1 MTNSRR
7 LAPLLLLLAGLA
19 VLTLAVALTV
29 HAQSQEVTPTAAA
42 TGGTPPAQP
51 TSLQA
56 SAEHDSV
63 TLTWTASTDQ
73 TVTHYAILRRNRDTD
88 ALGVFHVIES
98 NAGPG
103 TSYTDMSV
111 AAASRYGY
119 RAKAVSPTGVSQWS
133 GFVKADTPA
142 APDPTPTPTP
152 TPEPTPTPGLTPA
165 TLENTLLGYSE
176 EEGAGT
182 LEPNEVTFDE
192 GATFRVT
199 SVNTWPGVPGLVLM
213 LTAGSSAQDAALAD
227 KDFILEAD
235 ETVLVVGTAEFS
247 FDDVTLSHSDTTGDN
262 GEYTGVVLA
271 TWLEGEPGLAAG
283 ETVAFRLERR
293 DRPEEAQFTTH
304 NTIRILVSNV
314 GQGSD
319 DSASLAGN
327 DHAQLFHTA
336 GATNGYT
343 LTSVI
348 VVSEDAQGDDFTVE
362 ICLADNT
369 TEFPTSTCTGLR
381 EPDSFAAGSLEFT
394 HPGMHLNQND
404 NYVAVIKQTGTG
416 SVTLDSTTS
425 GGQDSTGLSGW
436 SIKDKFDWKSG
447 GAWQQK
453 GGGDEAIRI
462 TVKGYESPANQ
473 DATGRPIILTSAE
486 GAPILFADTSDIAD
500 GNGLP
505 FTGNSGSNIEFV
517 YSYQWIR
524 VDGGTETD
532 IGADSPSYLLVD
544 ADIGNRIKVQVS
556 FTDRA
561 LYSETVTSLP
571 FRPVARPA
579 GPSQT
584 PSTLV
589 SNTGQSASATANI
602 AQQYAMEFTL
612 GSYGQGYELSSVS
625 IELAAVPS
633 SLTVSLW
640 IGDHSSQS
648 SSPYTKLFDFEN
660 PSSFQVGLNK
670 FTAPAGVLAYPSV
683 HYYIVLSDF
692 GSSLSINETT
702 SDAEDAGGETG
713 ATLADNAGG
722 DSNVLRLAVEGSRR
736 ARGILASTYA
746 QPFTGDQEIISIG
759 DDCCFRMGVG
769 AADRYLIRGFSW
781 RSDDTTSRG
790 SGILNPWHLR
800 EGTSSSGAKQFRL
813 INTRD
818 VAGITEWTAPQGA
831 TVVGG
836 SSKTYTF
843 HQNLTTYLD
852 HLGSATR
859 LGGVLTRIF
868 ATRSTGY
875 DGPTAPG
882 VTLSPHGDISAA
894 ANALLAVLGEPLDAM
909 VQNLGQTDNGYVNLG
924 FSSFQVLSQ
933 GFTTGS
939 DAGGYELQGIGINI
953 EGSSSSFPDGP
964 TSVSVAVHADSSGQP
979 GAKLFDLV
987 SPTEYAAGHSFFE
1000 APPGTTLEASTSY
1013 VLVWRYNDG
1022 TWHRLQ
1028 RTSSDGEDSGALTGF
1043 SIANAFYR
1051 GADLSSL
1058 SEDSA
1063 SDALEIAVYGG
1074 RATTPTVT
1082 AVALTSDPGTDATYA
1097 IDDAVNATVTFSEA
1111 VDITGAPQLE
1121 LDFDGAPKTANCAA
1135 ATNTT
1140 TMVCSYTVAENDLAP
1155 NGIAIAA
1162 NKLTRNG
1169 GAITLHGAATTA
1181 VLTHSAVA
1189 IDSGHKVD
1197 GVRPTLVTTGN
1208 DAPQTSADGTQV
1220 IFKVSKDIGS
1230 INNGNLDLKKG
1241 IVFIGAGSTATFSG
1255 RTVTV
1260 TLHPIVTIQYDE
1272 TVTLGIVPG
1281 GVRDTAGN
1289 SIVRIS
1295 DQAVTNKVPQPPAV
1309 ISMVE
1314 ITSDPGMDSNYAT
1327 GDDIE
1332 VTATFDQAVAV
1343 TGKPRI
1349 EVRLGTGSPTGRWAE
1364 YASGSA
1370 TTALVFSY
1378 TVLATD
1384 ESDTDGIEVGDTAT
1398 FSADNVDLNG
1408 GTITVAAT
1416 GEDASL
1422 AYTPVV
1428 SDSGHRVNWARPTLS
1443 SAATFGDGT
1452 TVRLTFSENLAP
1464 GGRALTLFTVKVDGT
1479 TVTLSG
1485 TVATVS
1491 GRVVTLPLATALT
1504 SATQTVTVSYADP
1517 TTGDDSAGVED
1528 VAGNDAD
1535 SFTDQMVT
1543 NAFGSAAPL
1552 TVTGVEITSGSF
1564 NGFNAIDDFIETTV
1578 TFSAAVDITGSPQ
1591 LELDFDGTPKAA
1603 DCAAAT
1609 NTTTMVCRYYV
1620 AVNDSAPNGIA
1631 IAANKLTL
1639 NGGTITATGSTT
1651 INADLNHAA
1660 VAIDAGHKVDGSRPT
1675 LVTTG
1680 ANAPTTSTDGTKVIL
1695 TFSEDISIVFV
1706 DRTKITIMSGTNTL
1720 STSAARLGLIA
1731 TKVELD
1737 LSTVIDATVM
1747 LTVALV
1753 GDAVGDRAGNG
1764 NLAVAATT
1772 VINAVG
1778 STTAPTVTA
1787 VALVSNIGQAENST
1801 SPIFTYDHA
1810 QGFTTGSNSAGYTLT
1825 SIEVQISTSGSI
1837 ASAVVRKTDPNT
1849 GDLVAAL
1856 TGPGTGETVGTGA
1869 QTFTAPS
1876 GTSLEPSTEYFVV
1889 FESGSSANSLRFS
1902 VTNANAEDA
1911 SAAAGWSINNSG
1923 HFRNRT
1929 QTGNF
1934 TAFTGS
1940 KRIRVNG
1947 TINASPTVTGVEIT
1961 SLSVDATNGIGTSI
1975 EATVTF
1981 SAAVDIT
1988 GTPQLELDFDGT
2000 AKPADCVTDT
2010 NTTSIG
2016 CYYTV
2021 AVNDSAP
2028 NGIAIAANKLT
2039 LNGGTI
2045 TATGSTTI
2053 NANLDHAAVAID
2065 AGHKV
2070 DGIRPTLV
2078 TTGSDAPTTS
2088 TDGTQV
2094 ILTFSE
2100 AISSFDV
2107 DRTIITVAGVPFYQQ
2122 GATVSLSGRT
2132 VTLTL
2137 VSPTF
2142 TIVSG
2147 QTVTV
2152 RLSVVAVRDAAG
2164 NGNLALA
2171 ATAVTNAV
2179 GTTPTV
2185 TGVRVAPSSMTI
2197 TEGTSGEYT
2206 VVLTGEPSAN
2216 VTITPSVGGDVTV
2229 NPGSLTFTAST
2240 WDTAQTV
2247 TVSAPQDSDGSQE
2260 SATIHHAI
2268 SAGSAPEY
2276 VALLASSIGS
2286 VQVTVRDDDIPD
2298 VVITPAQMTMA
2309 EGSTSTYTVALTLRP
2324 SSRVTISLKPQR
2336 VGTTGRSVHLNTYRL
2351 TFTTSNW
2358 NTPQTVTVE
2367 AQHDDDGNEDVVPI
2381 RHKIISPSASEYRNV
2396 SIDSVDVT
2404 VTDGDPQ
2411 PVAVLSIF
2419 ASHTSVNEG
2428 GSFVVTVFMSDAHT
2442 EAVNVRVG
2450 LVYAEGLVTGTG
2462 QDNPVRV
2469 SPPDGSG
2476 GVAWAVASTYVDL
2489 DFQPGDTF
2497 KTFTVTIGD
2506 DSVRSPAESRRIIV
2520 GLIGSNSSE
2529 VIKGSRTVVYVS
2541 VNEDD

>member
-1 MTNSRR
+1 MTTSRR
-7 LAPLLLLLAGLA
+7 LPPLPLMLIALAALA
-19 VLTLAVALTV
+19 VLVLIPWAVQ
-29 HAQSQEVTPTAAA
+29 AQAQEVTPTAAA
-42 TGGTPPAQP
+42 TGSNPPAKP
-51 TSLQA
+51 TNLQA
-56 SAEHDSV
+56 SAGHDSV

-88 ALGVFHVIES
+88 AVGVFHVIES

-103 TSYTDMSV
+103 TSYTDSSV
-111 AAASRYGY
+111 AASSRYNY
-119 RAKAVSPTGVSQWS
+119 RVKAVSPTGVSQWS

-142 APDPTPTPTP
+142 APDPTPTP

-453 GGGDEAIRI
+453 SGGDEAIRI

-713 ATLADNAGG
+713 ATLADHAGG

-759 DDCCFRMGVG
+759 DDCCFDMSVG

-790 SGILNPWHLR
+790 GGILNPWHLR
-800 EGTSSSGAKQFRL
+800 DTSSSGAKQFRL
-813 INTRD
+813 INTRE

-836 SSKTYTF
+836 SSKTYVF
-843 HQNLTTYLD
+843 HQNLTTYLG
-852 HLGSATR
+852 HLGSGTR

-868 ATRSTGY
+868 ATTSTGY
-875 DGPTAPG
+875 DAPSATG
-882 VTLSPHGDISAA
+882 VTLSPYGDISAA
-894 ANALLAVLGEPLDAM
+894 ANPLLAVLGEPLDAM

-939 DAGGYELQGIGINI
+939 DAGGYELQGIGVNI

-1051 GADLSSL
+1051 GPDLANL
-1058 SEDSA
+1058 TVDSA
-1063 SDALEIAVYGG
+1063 SDVLEIAVYGG

-1082 AVALTSDPGTDATYA
+1082 AVALTSDPGADATYA

-1121 LDFDGAPKTANCAA
+1121 LDFDGAPKTADCAA

-1169 GAITLHGAATTA
+1169 GAITLNGAARTA

-1197 GVRPTLVTTGN
+1197 GVRPTLVTTG
-1208 DAPQTSADGTQV
+1208 
-1220 IFKVSKDIGS
+1220 KM
-1230 INNGNLDLKKG
+1230 
-1241 IVFIGAGSTATFSG
+1241 
-1255 RTVTV
+1255 R
-1260 TLHPIVTIQYDE
+1260 
-1272 TVTLGIVPG
+1272 PG
-1281 GVRDTAGN
+1281 
-1289 SIVRIS
+1289 
-1295 DQAVTNKVPQPPAV
+1295 P
-1309 ISMVE
+1309 
-1314 ITSDPGMDSNYAT
+1314 
-1327 GDDIE
+1327 
-1332 VTATFDQAVAV
+1332 
-1343 TGKPRI
+1343 
-1349 EVRLGTGSPTGRWAE
+1349 
-1364 YASGSA
+1364 
-1370 TTALVFSY
+1370 
-1378 TVLATD
+1378 
-1384 ESDTDGIEVGDTAT
+1384 
-1398 FSADNVDLNG
+1398 
-1408 GTITVAAT
+1408 
-1416 GEDASL
+1416 
-1422 AYTPVV
+1422 
-1428 SDSGHRVNWARPTLS
+1428 RPTAHKS
-1443 SAATFGDGT
+1443 S
-1452 TVRLTFSENLAP
+1452 
-1464 GGRALTLFTVKVDGT
+1464 
-1479 TVTLSG
+1479 
-1485 TVATVS
+1485 
-1491 GRVVTLPLATALT
+1491 
-1504 SATQTVTVSYADP
+1504 
-1517 TTGDDSAGVED
+1517 
-1528 VAGNDAD
+1528 
-1535 SFTDQMVT
+1535 
-1543 NAFGSAAPL
+1543 
-1552 TVTGVEITSGSF
+1552 
-1564 NGFNAIDDFIETTV
+1564 
-1578 TFSAAVDITGSPQ
+1578 
-1591 LELDFDGTPKAA
+1591 
-1603 DCAAAT
+1603 
-1609 NTTTMVCRYYV
+1609 
-1620 AVNDSAPNGIA
+1620 
-1631 IAANKLTL
+1631 
-1639 NGGTITATGSTT
+1639 
-1651 INADLNHAA
+1651 
-1660 VAIDAGHKVDGSRPT
+1660 
-1675 LVTTG
+1675 
-1680 ANAPTTSTDGTKVIL
+1680 
-1695 TFSEDISIVFV
+1695 
-1706 DRTKITIMSGTNTL
+1706 
-1720 STSAARLGLIA
+1720 
-1731 TKVELD
+1731 
-1737 LSTVIDATVM
+1737 
-1747 LTVALV
+1747 
-1753 GDAVGDRAGNG
+1753 
-1764 NLAVAATT
+1764 
-1772 VINAVG
+1772 
-1778 STTAPTVTA
+1778 
-1787 VALVSNIGQAENST
+1787 
-1801 SPIFTYDHA
+1801 
-1810 QGFTTGSNSAGYTLT
+1810 
-1825 SIEVQISTSGSI
+1825 
-1837 ASAVVRKTDPNT
+1837 
-1849 GDLVAAL
+1849 
-1856 TGPGTGETVGTGA
+1856 
-1869 QTFTAPS
+1869 
-1876 GTSLEPSTEYFVV
+1876 
-1889 FESGSSANSLRFS
+1889 
-1902 VTNANAEDA
+1902 
-1911 SAAAGWSINNSG
+1911 
-1923 HFRNRT
+1923 
-1929 QTGNF
+1929 
-1934 TAFTGS
+1934 
-1940 KRIRVNG
+1940 
-1947 TINASPTVTGVEIT
+1947 
-1961 SLSVDATNGIGTSI
+1961 
-1975 EATVTF
+1975 
-1981 SAAVDIT
+1981 
-1988 GTPQLELDFDGT
+1988 
-2000 AKPADCVTDT
+2000 
-2010 NTTSIG
+2010 
-2016 CYYTV
+2016 
-2021 AVNDSAP
+2021 
-2028 NGIAIAANKLT
+2028 
-2039 LNGGTI
+2039 
-2045 TATGSTTI
+2045 
-2053 NANLDHAAVAID
+2053 
-2065 AGHKV
+2065 
-2070 DGIRPTLV
+2070 
-2078 TTGSDAPTTS
+2078 
-2088 TDGTQV
+2088 
-2094 ILTFSE
+2094 
-2100 AISSFDV
+2100 
-2107 DRTIITVAGVPFYQQ
+2107 
-2122 GATVSLSGRT
+2122 
-2132 VTLTL
+2132 
-2137 VSPTF
+2137 
-2142 TIVSG
+2142 
-2147 QTVTV
+2147 
-2152 RLSVVAVRDAAG
+2152 
-2164 NGNLALA
+2164 
-2171 ATAVTNAV
+2171 
-2179 GTTPTV
+2179 
-2185 TGVRVAPSSMTI
+2185 
-2197 TEGTSGEYT
+2197 
-2206 VVLTGEPSAN
+2206 
-2216 VTITPSVGGDVTV
+2216 
-2229 NPGSLTFTAST
+2229 
-2240 WDTAQTV
+2240 
-2247 TVSAPQDSDGSQE
+2247 
-2260 SATIHHAI
+2260 
-2268 SAGSAPEY
+2268 
-2276 VALLASSIGS
+2276 
-2286 VQVTVRDDDIPD
+2286 
-2298 VVITPAQMTMA
+2298 
-2309 EGSTSTYTVALTLRP
+2309 
-2324 SSRVTISLKPQR
+2324 
-2336 VGTTGRSVHLNTYRL
+2336 
-2351 TFTTSNW
+2351 
-2358 NTPQTVTVE
+2358 
-2367 AQHDDDGNEDVVPI
+2367 
-2381 RHKIISPSASEYRNV
+2381 SPSARTSAPSTSEGW
-2396 SIDSVDVT
+2396 T
-2404 VTDGDPQ
+2404 
-2411 PVAVLSIF
+2411 
-2419 ASHTSVNEG
+2419 
-2428 GSFVVTVFMSDAHT
+2428 
-2442 EAVNVRVG
+2442 
-2450 LVYAEGLVTGTG
+2450 
-2462 QDNPVRV
+2462 
-2469 SPPDGSG
+2469 
-2476 GVAWAVASTYVDL
+2476 
-2489 DFQPGDTF
+2489 
-2497 KTFTVTIGD
+2497 
-2506 DSVRSPAESRRIIV
+2506 
-2520 GLIGSNSSE
+2520 
-2529 VIKGSRTVVYVS
+2529 
-2541 VNEDD
+2541 